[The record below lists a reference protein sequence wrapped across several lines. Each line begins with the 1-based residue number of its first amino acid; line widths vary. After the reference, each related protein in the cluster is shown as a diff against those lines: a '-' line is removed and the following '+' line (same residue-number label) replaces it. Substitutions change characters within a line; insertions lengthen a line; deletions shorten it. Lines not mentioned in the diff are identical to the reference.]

1 MSRNRKAERSEIMGS
16 VSQITAIDT
25 AEKTATFSI
34 ADVTDAAALATMADA
49 LQAYCDADLRTRDFD
64 DIADVVG
71 TPLHSGLES
80 QCEAKA
86 VIEMFNATTKKTVT
100 MELPGPKD
108 TMFTLVPGKG
118 DRVTS
123 VAGAA
128 IAAAISTATG
138 DTYTFVKGYP
148 KVQWRGQK

>member
-1 MSRNRKAERSEIMGS
+1 MAGIA
-16 VSQITAIDT
+16 QITAVDT
-25 AEKTATFSI
+25 ADKQASFNLNDI
-34 ADVTDAAALATMADA
+34 TDAAALATMADA
-49 LQAYCDADLRTRDFD
+49 LQAYCDADLRVRDFD
-64 DIADVVG
+64 DIEDVVG
-71 TPLHSGLES
+71 TPVHSGVES

-108 TMFTLVPGKG
+108 TMFALVPGKG
-118 DRVTS
+118 DRVTT

-128 IAAAISTATG
+128 IAAAIATATG

>member
-1 MSRNRKAERSEIMGS
+1 MGS
-16 VSQITAIDT
+16 ISQITAIDT
-25 AEKTATFSI
+25 ADKTANFMI
-34 ADVTDAAALATMADA
+34 NDVTDETALATLADA

-64 DIADVVG
+64 DIDEVVG
-71 TPLHSGLES
+71 TPVHSGVES
-80 QCEAKA
+80 QSEAKA

-108 TMFTLVPGKG
+108 TIFTLVPGKG

-128 IAAAISTATG
+128 IAAAITTATG